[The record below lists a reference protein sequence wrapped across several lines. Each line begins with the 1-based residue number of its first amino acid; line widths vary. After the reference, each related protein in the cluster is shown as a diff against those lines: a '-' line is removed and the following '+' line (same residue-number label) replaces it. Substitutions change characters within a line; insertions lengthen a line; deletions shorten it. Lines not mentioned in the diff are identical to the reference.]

1 MIIPVRCYTCSKVIA
16 DKYEYYQKRVADLK
30 RKENQ
35 QDKPS
40 VINMNVND
48 VKKTVEGRV
57 LDEMGLTRL
66 CCRKIMLSH
75 IDFV

>member
-16 DKYEYYQKRVADLK
+16 DKYKHYQERVAELK

-35 QDKPS
+35 PNNVS
-40 VINMNVND
+40 VINMNVD
-48 VKKTVEGRV
+48 EVKKTVEGRV
-57 LDEMGLTRL
+57 LDEMGFSRL

>member
-1 MIIPVRCYTCSKVIA
+1 MIIPVRCYSCSKIIA
-16 DKYEYYQKRVADLK
+16 DKYEYYQKRVAELK

-40 VINMNVND
+40 VINMNVD
-48 VKKTVEGRV
+48 EVKKTVEGRV
-57 LDEMGLTRL
+57 LDDMGLTRL

>member
-57 LDEMGLTRL
+57 LDDMGLTRL

>member
-1 MIIPVRCYTCSKVIA
+1 MIIPVRCYTCSKIIA
-16 DKYEYYQKRVADLK
+16 DKYEYYQKRVAELK

-35 QDKPS
+35 IDKPS
-40 VINMNVND
+40 VINMNVD
-48 VKKTVEGRV
+48 EVKKTVEGRV
-57 LDEMGLTRL
+57 LDDMGLTRL

>member
-16 DKYEYYQKRVADLK
+16 DKYEYYQKRVAELK

-35 QDKPS
+35 IDKPS
-40 VINMNVND
+40 VINMNVD
-48 VKKTVEGRV
+48 EVKKTVEGRV
-57 LDEMGLTRL
+57 LDDMGLTRL

>member
-16 DKYEYYQKRVADLK
+16 NKYEHYQKRVAELK

-35 QDKPS
+35 PDKVS
-40 VINMNVND
+40 VINMNVD
-48 VKKTVEGRV
+48 EVKKTVEGRV
-57 LDEMGLTRL
+57 LDEMGFSRL

>member
-16 DKYEYYQKRVADLK
+16 DKYEYYQKRVGELK

-35 QDKPS
+35 PDKPS
-40 VINMNVND
+40 VINMNVD
-48 VKKTVEGRV
+48 EVKKTVEGRV
-57 LDEMGLTRL
+57 LDEMGFSRL